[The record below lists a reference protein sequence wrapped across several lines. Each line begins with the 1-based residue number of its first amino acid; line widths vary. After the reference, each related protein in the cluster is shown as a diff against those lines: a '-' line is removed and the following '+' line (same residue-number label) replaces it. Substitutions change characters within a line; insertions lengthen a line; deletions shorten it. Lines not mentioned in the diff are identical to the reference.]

1 MESWGRFDKTSLPNR
16 EDFYS
21 SLCME
26 GITDVDYRHAK
37 KVFKNLNN
45 KNISDYHDLYVQND
59 TILLSDLFENF
70 RKKCI
75 EIYELDSAHFLPA
88 PGLAWQACL
97 KRQE

>member
-1 MESWGRFDKTSLPNR
+1 MESWGRSDKTSLPNR

-45 KNISDYHDLYVQND
+45 KNIADHHDLYVQND

-75 EIYELDSAHFLPA
+75 EIYELDSAHFLSA
-88 PGLAWQACL
+88 PGLA
-97 KRQE
+97 